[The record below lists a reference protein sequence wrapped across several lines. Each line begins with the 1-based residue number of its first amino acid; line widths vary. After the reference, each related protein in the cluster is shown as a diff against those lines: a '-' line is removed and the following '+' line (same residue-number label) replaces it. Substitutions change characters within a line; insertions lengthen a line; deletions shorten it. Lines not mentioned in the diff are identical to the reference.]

1 MNKRL
6 LGNTGI
12 EVSEL
17 AFGGVEIGMPY
28 GIGVHSQADMLT
40 EAGAVHLL
48 HTALEEG
55 INFIDTARQYGNSE
69 AIIGKAFA
77 GNRSAVVIATKCK
90 HLRRADKSIPDDLPA
105 LINESLQESL
115 SALQTDYADV
125 FMLHDSDPEIV
136 AHPDVL
142 ETFAS
147 LKQRG
152 IIRSSGVST
161 YTPAETKAAI
171 ESGIWDVIQV
181 PFNLLDQRQEAL
193 FSLAKEKGVGIVI
206 RSVLLKGL
214 LSTRGRGLHTAL
226 QPVEERIQRFGE
238 LAQELEMELPQLA
251 TRFALSFKEVSS
263 ILVGLDKMEYL
274 EQSLQAV
281 EGELLSPSAMQQA
294 KALAYPE
301 PDFLNLHQWHVNG
314 WLK

>member
-1 MNKRL
+1 MNKRV

-28 GIGVHSQADMLT
+28 GIGVQSHADMLT
-40 EAGAVHLL
+40 EAGAIRLL
-48 HTALEEG
+48 HAAFDAG
-55 INFIDTARQYGNSE
+55 IHFIDTARQYGNSE

-77 GNRSAVVIATKCK
+77 TKRAQVVIATKCK
-90 HLRRADKSIPDDLPA
+90 HLRNADQTIPANLAA
-105 LINESLQESL
+105 LIEGSLAESLT
-115 SALQTDYADV
+115 ALQTDYADV
-125 FMLHDSDPEIV
+125 FMLHDSDPAIV
-136 AHPDVL
+136 QDPEVIRL
-142 ETFAS
+142 FAT
-147 LKQRG
+147 LKQAGR
-152 IIRSSGVST
+152 IRASGVST
-161 YTPAETKAAI
+161 YTPAETKTAI
-171 ESGIWDVIQV
+171 ESGHWDVVQV

-193 FSLAKEKGVGIVI
+193 FALAQEKGVGIVV

-226 QPVEERIQRFGE
+226 QPVEKRIERFSE
-238 LAQELEMELPQLA
+238 LAQQLQMNLPALA

-274 EQSLQAV
+274 EQSLQAAN
-281 EGELLSPSAMQQA
+281 GEYLTPQQMQQA
-294 KALAYPE
+294 KVLAYPE

-314 WLK
+314 WLA